1 MSIRT
6 PALAGGGELC
16 PLHPF
21 PVATV
26 AASRQPP
33 PFSPSPFPS
42 TIKSRPCQSSRRSH
56 ESLSAACSSPEPS
69 PRLLAP
75 ATFRP
80 GLAPAASQT
89 GQRGLGQG
97 RAREAEYACSWS
109 PGAVLPRRNF
119 ASPPPSVAPRPV
131 ACVGALPGPELVA
144 APDSLCGPSRAGGTG
159 WTSPGCA
166 PGGLNPSGYPRGD
179 VALQASPLI
188 AEPLWDVPRE
198 GWIPP
203 G

>member
-119 ASPPPSVAPRPV
+119 ASPPPV
-131 ACVGALPGPELVA
+131 
-144 APDSLCGPSRAGGTG
+144 GGTQAGSLRGSFAWAGAGCCPRLPLWPFKG
-159 WTSPGCA
+159 WRHR
-166 PGGLNPSGYPRGD
+166 LDLSGMCPWR
-179 VALQASPLI
+179 V
-188 AEPLWDVPRE
+188 EPLRISQR
-198 GWIPP
+198 GCSPP
-203 G
+203 GFTPHS